1 MDASSVS
8 KTPSVVQSLLQDLVA
23 NARAQGIDIPQL
35 PSGPIPFSGLLHD
48 LLALD
53 FIRYF
58 SFPIMFY
65 VPFSLFIGFD
75 GLIPQF

>member
-35 PSGPIPFSGLLHD
+35 PSGTIPFSGLLRD
-48 LLALD
+48 LLALGL
-53 FIRYF
+53 IRYF
-58 SFPIMFY
+58 SLSNCVLCFFFPFY
-65 VPFSLFIGFD
+65 RL
-75 GLIPQF
+75 